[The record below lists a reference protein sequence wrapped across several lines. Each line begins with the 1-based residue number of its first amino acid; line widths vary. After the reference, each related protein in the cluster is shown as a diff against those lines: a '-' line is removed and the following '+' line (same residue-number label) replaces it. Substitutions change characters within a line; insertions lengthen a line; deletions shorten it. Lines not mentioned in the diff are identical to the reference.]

1 MKKLLALILI
11 FPIFISADDVE
22 YPIELTCELV
32 VPIYVS
38 YDPVNKMGT
47 IEFVNQLEYI
57 KKDIYEI
64 KHIGIGVEN
73 AANGVDEDTA
83 NSYQF
88 SFKAKGKLDRLV
100 NHAYFYINRNTL
112 QAYLTPPA
120 SNAQTFTGKCFKG
133 FKEYTEKKI

>member
-1 MKKLLALILI
+1 MKKLLALFLI
-11 FPIFISADDVE
+11 FPIFINAEDVE

-32 VPIYVS
+32 VPIYIS
-38 YDPVNKMGT
+38 YDPLDTTGT

-57 KKDIYEI
+57 KKGIYEI
-64 KHIGIGVEN
+64 KRIGIDVNNG
-73 AANGVDEDTA
+73 ANGVDEDVE

-112 QAYLTPPA
+112 QAYITPPA
-120 SNAQTFTGKCFKG
+120 TNNQTFTGQCYKG
-133 FKEYTEKKI
+133 FKEYKETKI

>member
-1 MKKLLALILI
+1 MKKLLALLLLS
-11 FPIFISADDVE
+11 PIVISEDDV
-22 YPIELTCELV
+22 PIELTCELV

-64 KHIGIGVEN
+64 KHIGIDMTNG
-73 AANGVDEDTA
+73 ANGVDEDIE

-88 SFKAKGKLDRLV
+88 SFKAKGKRDRGV

-120 SNAQTFTGKCFKG
+120 MNRQTFTGQCYKG
-133 FKEYTEKKI
+133 FKEYKKPKI